1 MLCSRLLKSL
11 VVCSTSG
18 CYDAFNLVLLD
29 NGLEDIDLV
38 ASHFHFT
45 RTNGY
50 I

>member
-1 MLCSRLLKSL
+1 MLCSLLLKSL

-29 NGLEDIDLV
+29 NGLEDVDLV
-38 ASHFHFT
+38 ASHFT